1 QRGAHLVGF
10 AFGVDRHAAVALLG
24 AGVAEPGVVAAGQE
38 IRMQAVRPGELVLLG
53 LGFLHAQHVGILRG
67 EPVEET
73 LAGRGTQAV
82 GVEADD
88 AHGGRAGIGD
98 WGLGIGKMQRATLLV
113 FLLRRERRPA
123 FGRRARLTQPI
134 HAGRWPSPCT
144 RYHAGMFAKPDLRVA
159 PVKPELVEALRAL
172 RVAPG
177 QQTFVGD
184 TGFNLDDAMRD
195 PNSEAMAIVVG
206 ATPVGFYRLDFA
218 PTIVARRS
226 IGEAGIGL
234 RAFFLDA
241 GW

>member
-1 QRGAHLVGF
+1 
-10 AFGVDRHAAVALLG
+10 
-24 AGVAEPGVVAAGQE
+24 
-38 IRMQAVRPGELVLLG
+38 
-53 LGFLHAQHVGILRG
+53 
-67 EPVEET
+67 
-73 LAGRGTQAV
+73 
-82 GVEADD
+82 
-88 AHGGRAGIGD
+88 
-98 WGLGIGKMQRATLLV
+98 
-113 FLLRRERRPA
+113 
-123 FGRRARLTQPI
+123 
-134 HAGRWPSPCT
+134 
-144 RYHAGMFAKPDLRVA
+144 MFAKPDLRVA

-241 GW
+241 GWQGRGLGTRAVQACCEDLQARHPDRHLLALNVDCRNVAAINAYRKAGFVDTGELCLGGSAGPQHLMVRRL